1 MFCSEIK
8 IMTIRDFLDITD
20 LWARDLGSVMNL
32 AQAKI
37 ESLGRPLSDK
47 GVALIFEKP
56 SNRTRQSMEMAVV
69 QLGGHPIFTRGEEVG
84 FDQRETVEDVTRIMA
99 GYHHV
104 IAARVFEHSIL
115 QRMAAV
121 SSVPIINMLSD
132 HSHPLQALADL
143 LTMRQ
148 ELGELRN
155 KTVAW
160 IGDYNNVAR
169 SLVEACAL
177 DGMHIR
183 LGSPDGY
190 GANEIELSR
199 IANLGAASV
208 EQFSSAH
215 IASTGAHAVHTDVF
229 VSMGQEAETAKR
241 MIDFKEFCVDAKVMA
256 NADKQAIF
264 MHCLPAHRG
273 VEVMPEVID
282 GAQSR
287 VVTQAHNRMHAA
299 RGLLAHLMGVTR

>member
-1 MFCSEIK
+1 MN
-8 IMTIRDFLDITD
+8 IRHFLDITD
-20 LWARDLGSVMNL
+20 LSARDLGSVMNL
-32 AQAKI
+32 AQVEIA
-37 ESLGRPLSDK
+37 SLGRPLSDK

-56 SNRTRQSMEMAVV
+56 SNRTRHSMEMAVV

-183 LGSPDGY
+183 LGCPDGY
-190 GANEIELSR
+190 GANENELSR
-199 IANLGAASV
+199 IANLGAATV
-208 EQFSSAH
+208 EQFSSART
-215 IASTGAHAVHTDVF
+215 ASTGAHAVHTDVF

-241 MIDFKEFCVDAKVMA
+241 MIDFKDFCVDAMVMA

-273 VEVMPEVID
+273 VEVTSEVID

>member
-1 MFCSEIK
+1 
-8 IMTIRDFLDITD
+8 MTVRHFLDITD
-20 LWARDLGSVMNL
+20 LTARDLNTVMDL
-32 AQAKI
+32 AQADI
-37 ESLGRPLSDK
+37 SILGSPLAGK

-104 IAARVFEHSIL
+104 VAARVFAHSVL

-121 SSVPIINMLSD
+121 SSVPIINMLSEQ
-132 HSHPLQALADL
+132 SHPLQALADV

-148 ELGELRN
+148 ELGDLQQ

-169 SLVEACAL
+169 SLVEACSL
-177 DGMHIR
+177 EGMNIR
-183 LGSPDGY
+183 LGCPVGY
-190 GANEIELSR
+190 GASNSEITR
-199 IANLGAASV
+199 IADLGAASIN
-208 EQFSSAH
+208 QFESAKT
-215 IASTGAHAVHTDVF
+215 AATGAHAVHTDVF

-241 MIDFKEFCVDAKVMA
+241 LVDFKDFCIDANVMSVA
-256 NADKQAIF
+256 TKDAIF

-273 VEVMPEVID
+273 VEVAGEVID
-282 GAQSR
+282 GSQSR

-299 RGLLAHLMGVTR
+299 RGLLAHLMGVTL

>member
-1 MFCSEIK
+1 
-8 IMTIRDFLDITD
+8 MTIRHFLDITD
-20 LWARDLGSVMNL
+20 LSARDLGSVMNL

-299 RGLLAHLMGVTR
+299 RGLLAHLMGATR

>member
-1 MFCSEIK
+1 MN
-8 IMTIRDFLDITD
+8 IRHFLDITD
-20 LWARDLGSVMNL
+20 LSARDLGSVMNL
-32 AQAKI
+32 AQVEIA
-37 ESLGRPLSDK
+37 SLGRPLSDK

-56 SNRTRQSMEMAVV
+56 SNRTRHSMEMAVV

-183 LGSPDGY
+183 LGCPKGY
-190 GANEIELSR
+190 GANENELSR
-199 IANLGAASV
+199 IANLGAATV
-208 EQFSSAH
+208 EQFSSART
-215 IASTGAHAVHTDVF
+215 ASTGAHAVHTDVF

-241 MIDFKEFCVDAKVMA
+241 MIELKDFCVDSEVMA
-256 NADKQAIF
+256 NAAKDAIF

-273 VEVMPEVID
+273 VEVTSEVID

>member
-1 MFCSEIK
+1 
-8 IMTIRDFLDITD
+8 MTIRHFLDITD
-20 LWARDLGSVMNL
+20 LSARDLGSVMNL

-37 ESLGRPLSDK
+37 ESLGRPLSDR

-115 QRMAAV
+115 QRMASV

>member
-1 MFCSEIK
+1 
-8 IMTIRDFLDITD
+8 MTVRHFLDITD
-20 LWARDLGSVMNL
+20 LTARDLNTVMDL
-32 AQAKI
+32 AQADI
-37 ESLGRPLSDK
+37 SMLGSPLAGK

-104 IAARVFEHSIL
+104 VAARVFAHSVL

-121 SSVPIINMLSD
+121 SSVPIINMLSEQ
-132 HSHPLQALADL
+132 SHPLQALADV

-148 ELGELRN
+148 ELGDLQQ

-169 SLVEACAL
+169 SLVEACSL
-177 DGMHIR
+177 EGMNIR
-183 LGSPDGY
+183 LGCPVGY
-190 GANEIELSR
+190 GASNSELTR
-199 IANLGAASV
+199 IADLGAASIN
-208 EQFSSAH
+208 QFESAKT
-215 IASTGAHAVHTDVF
+215 AATGAHAVHTDVF

-241 MIDFKEFCVDAKVMA
+241 LVDFKDFCIDANIMSVATK
-256 NADKQAIF
+256 DAIF

-273 VEVMPEVID
+273 VEVAGEVID
-282 GAQSR
+282 GSQSR

-299 RGLLAHLMGVTR
+299 RGLLAHLMGVTL

>member
-1 MFCSEIK
+1 
-8 IMTIRDFLDITD
+8 MTVRHFLDITD
-20 LWARDLGSVMNL
+20 LTASDLNSVMNL
-32 AQAKI
+32 AQAEI
-37 ESLGRPLSDK
+37 ATLGQPLAGK

-104 IAARVFEHSIL
+104 VAARVFAHSVL

-121 SSVPIINMLSD
+121 SSVPIINLLSEQ
-132 HSHPLQALADL
+132 SHPMQALADV

-148 ELGELRN
+148 ELGDLRK

-169 SLVEACAL
+169 SLVEACSL
-177 DGMHIR
+177 EGMNIR
-183 LGSPDGY
+183 IGCPNGY
-190 GANEIELSR
+190 GASDSELAR
-199 IANLGAASV
+199 IAKLGAATV
-208 EQFSSAH
+208 NQFDSAQT
-215 IASTGAHAVHTDVF
+215 AATDADAVHTDVF
-229 VSMGQEAETAKR
+229 VSMGQELETAKR
-241 MIDFKEFCVDAKVMA
+241 LIDFKDFCVDSKVMSHA
-256 NADKQAIF
+256 SKNAIF

-273 VEVMPEVID
+273 VEVSAEVID
-282 GAQSR
+282 GQQSR
-287 VVTQAHNRMHAA
+287 IVTQAHNRMHAA
-299 RGLLAHLMGVTR
+299 RGLLAHLMGVTP

>member
-1 MFCSEIK
+1 
-8 IMTIRDFLDITD
+8 MTVRHFLDITD
-20 LWARDLGSVMNL
+20 LTARDLNTVMDL
-32 AQAKI
+32 AQADI
-37 ESLGRPLSDK
+37 AMLGSPLAGK

-104 IAARVFEHSIL
+104 VAARVFAHSVL

-121 SSVPIINMLSD
+121 SSVPIINMLSEQ
-132 HSHPLQALADL
+132 SHPLQALADV

-148 ELGELRN
+148 ELGDLRQ

-169 SLVEACAL
+169 SLVEACSL
-177 DGMHIR
+177 EGMNIR
-183 LGSPDGY
+183 LGCPVGY
-190 GANEIELSR
+190 GASESELTR
-199 IANLGAASV
+199 ISGLGAASIN
-208 EQFSSAH
+208 QFDSAKT
-215 IASTGAHAVHTDVF
+215 AATGAHAVHTDVF

-241 MIDFKEFCVDAKVMA
+241 LVDFKDFCIDANVMSA
-256 NADKQAIF
+256 ATKDAIF

-273 VEVMPEVID
+273 VEVAGEVID
-282 GAQSR
+282 GSQSR

-299 RGLLAHLMGVTR
+299 RGLLAHLMGVTL

>member
-1 MFCSEIK
+1 
-8 IMTIRDFLDITD
+8 MTVRHFLDITD
-20 LWARDLGSVMNL
+20 LTARDLNTVMDL
-32 AQAKI
+32 AQADI
-37 ESLGRPLSDK
+37 SILGSPLTGK

-104 IAARVFEHSIL
+104 VAARVFAHSVL

-121 SSVPIINMLSD
+121 SSVPIINMLSEQ
-132 HSHPLQALADL
+132 SHPLQALADV

-148 ELGELRN
+148 ELGDLRQ

-169 SLVEACAL
+169 SLVEACSL
-177 DGMHIR
+177 EGMNIR
-183 LGSPDGY
+183 LGCPVGY
-190 GANEIELSR
+190 GASNSELTR
-199 IANLGAASV
+199 IADLGAASIN
-208 EQFSSAH
+208 QFESAKT
-215 IASTGAHAVHTDVF
+215 AATGAHAVHTDVF

-241 MIDFKEFCVDAKVMA
+241 LVDFKDFCIDASVMSVA
-256 NADKQAIF
+256 TKDAIF

-273 VEVMPEVID
+273 VEVAGEVID
-282 GAQSR
+282 GSQSR

-299 RGLLAHLMGVTR
+299 RGLLAHLMGVTL

>member
-1 MFCSEIK
+1 MN
-8 IMTIRDFLDITD
+8 IRHFLDITD
-20 LWARDLGSVMNL
+20 LSARDLGSVMNL
-32 AQAKI
+32 AQVEI
-37 ESLGRPLSDK
+37 SSLGRPLSDK

-56 SNRTRQSMEMAVV
+56 SNRTRHSMEMAVV

-155 KTVAW
+155 KIVAW

-183 LGSPDGY
+183 LGCPDGY

-208 EQFSSAH
+208 NQFSSAQT
-215 IASTGAHAVHTDVF
+215 ASTCAHAVHTDVF
-229 VSMGQEAETAKR
+229 VSMGQEAETTKR
-241 MIDFKEFCVDAKVMA
+241 MIDFKDFCVDSEVMA
-256 NADKQAIF
+256 NAAKDAIF

-273 VEVMPEVID
+273 VEVTSEVID

-299 RGLLAHLMGVTR
+299 RGLLAHLVGVTR

>member
-1 MFCSEIK
+1 MN
-8 IMTIRDFLDITD
+8 IRHFLDITD
-20 LWARDLGSVMNL
+20 LSARDLGSVMNL
-32 AQAKI
+32 AQVEI
-37 ESLGRPLSDK
+37 SSLGRPLSDK

-56 SNRTRQSMEMAVV
+56 SNRTRHSMEMAVV

-183 LGSPDGY
+183 LGCPDGY

-199 IANLGAASV
+199 IASLGASSV

-215 IASTGAHAVHTDVF
+215 TASTGAHAVHTDVF

-241 MIDFKEFCVDAKVMA
+241 MIDFKDFCVDAKVMA
-256 NADKQAIF
+256 NAAKDAIF

-273 VEVMPEVID
+273 VEVMSEVID

>member
-1 MFCSEIK
+1 
-8 IMTIRDFLDITD
+8 MTVRHFLDITD
-20 LWARDLGSVMNL
+20 LSARDLNTVMDL
-32 AQAKI
+32 AQADI
-37 ESLGRPLSDK
+37 SMLGSPLAGK

-104 IAARVFEHSIL
+104 VAARVFAHSVL

-121 SSVPIINMLSD
+121 SSVPIINMLSEQ
-132 HSHPLQALADL
+132 SHPLQALADV

-148 ELGELRN
+148 ELGDLRQ

-169 SLVEACAL
+169 SLVEACSL
-177 DGMHIR
+177 EGMNIR
-183 LGSPDGY
+183 LGCPVGY
-190 GANEIELSR
+190 GASNSELTR
-199 IANLGAASV
+199 IADLGAASIN
-208 EQFSSAH
+208 QFESAKT
-215 IASTGAHAVHTDVF
+215 AATGAHAVHTDVF
-229 VSMGQEAETAKR
+229 VSMGQESETAKR
-241 MIDFKEFCVDAKVMA
+241 LVDFKDFFIDANIMSVATK
-256 NADKQAIF
+256 DAIF

-273 VEVMPEVID
+273 VEVAGEVID
-282 GAQSR
+282 GSQSR

-299 RGLLAHLMGVTR
+299 RGLLAHLMGVTL

>member
-1 MFCSEIK
+1 MN
-8 IMTIRDFLDITD
+8 IRHFLDITD
-20 LWARDLGSVMNL
+20 LSARDLGSVMNL
-32 AQAKI
+32 AQVEIA
-37 ESLGRPLSDK
+37 SLGRPLSDK

-56 SNRTRQSMEMAVV
+56 SNRTRHSMEMAVV

-183 LGSPDGY
+183 LGCPNGY

-199 IANLGAASV
+199 IASLGASSV

-215 IASTGAHAVHTDVF
+215 TASTGAHAVHTDVF

-241 MIDFKEFCVDAKVMA
+241 MIDFKDFCVDAKVMA

-273 VEVMPEVID
+273 VEVTSEVID

>member
-1 MFCSEIK
+1 MK
-8 IMTIRDFLDITD
+8 IRHFLDITD
-20 LWARDLGSVMNL
+20 LSARDLGSVMNL
-32 AQAKI
+32 AQVEI
-37 ESLGRPLSDK
+37 SSLGRPLSDK

-56 SNRTRQSMEMAVV
+56 SNRTRHSMEMAVV

-148 ELGELRN
+148 ELGDLRN

-183 LGSPDGY
+183 LGCPKGY
-190 GANEIELSR
+190 GANENEMSR

-208 EQFSSAH
+208 EQFSSART
-215 IASTGAHAVHTDVF
+215 ASTGAHAVHTDVF

-241 MIDFKEFCVDAKVMA
+241 MIDFKDFCVDSKVMA
-256 NADKQAIF
+256 NAAKDAIF

-273 VEVMPEVID
+273 VEVTSEVID

>member
-1 MFCSEIK
+1 
-8 IMTIRDFLDITD
+8 MTVRHFLDITD
-20 LWARDLGSVMNL
+20 LTARDLNTVMDL
-32 AQAKI
+32 AQADI
-37 ESLGRPLSDK
+37 SMLGSPLAGK

-104 IAARVFEHSIL
+104 VAARVFAHSVL

-121 SSVPIINMLSD
+121 SSVPIINMLSEQ
-132 HSHPLQALADL
+132 SHPLQALADV

-148 ELGELRN
+148 ELGDLRQ
-155 KTVAW
+155 KTVSW

-169 SLVEACAL
+169 SLVEACSL
-177 DGMHIR
+177 EGMNIR
-183 LGSPDGY
+183 LGCPVGY
-190 GANEIELSR
+190 GASNSELTR
-199 IANLGAASV
+199 IADLGAASIN
-208 EQFSSAH
+208 QFESAKT
-215 IASTGAHAVHTDVF
+215 AATGAHAVHTDVF

-241 MIDFKEFCVDAKVMA
+241 LVDFKDFCIDANIMSVATK
-256 NADKQAIF
+256 DAIF

-273 VEVMPEVID
+273 VEVAGEVID
-282 GAQSR
+282 GSQSR

-299 RGLLAHLMGVTR
+299 RGLLAHLMGVTL